1 MNMAAPRLI
10 PEMREFN
17 VSNHLLGDQD
27 GLRAVWERDG
37 YWFFRD
43 VLDKQAIAELR
54 QVYMDYLGELGVADP
69 QDPEARYNGA
79 DLSVMPPMVNE
90 TAMNERRVD
99 RVLHRDPRIAA
110 FFERLFGCDPF
121 WVPFTVH
128 RQVPPARDR
137 DARRLEFI
145 HQDGTYNDGLDFL
158 ICWIPLAE
166 ITPDVGGLALVE
178 GVHRCGSLHRKDG
191 MKILPIAEED
201 MEVGRWRST
210 HYRPGDVLLMDLN
223 TPHSGITNHSDRF
236 RLSVDTRIMP
246 SNGNLPVVGTITAVS
261 ADGVTIGDRTLR
273 FDATSFVRGLRGDQ
287 MPLADIPSRYRVGQ
301 EVIAAVTG
309 DLVRNMRPIQ

>member
-1 MNMAAPRLI
+1 MNMSEPRLM
-10 PEMREFN
+10 PEMGEFN
-17 VSNHLLGDQD
+17 CSNDLIGDQAA
-27 GLRAVWERDG
+27 LKAAWERDG

-54 QVYMDYLGELGVADP
+54 QIYMDYLGELGVADP
-69 QDPEARYNGA
+69 GDPEARHNGA
-79 DLSVMPPMVNE
+79 DLSVMPKMVNE

-99 RVLHRDPRIAA
+99 RVLHGDPRIAA
-110 FFERLFGCDPF
+110 FFRRLFGCEPF

-128 RQVPPARDR
+128 RQVPPAQDR
-137 DARRLEFI
+137 SSPRLEFI
-145 HQDGTYNDGLDFL
+145 HQDGTYNDGLSFL

-166 ITPDVGGLALVE
+166 ITRDVGGLALVE
-178 GVHRCGSLHRKDG
+178 GVHRRGSLHRKGG
-191 MKILPIAEED
+191 MKILPIAEADIEP
-201 MEVGRWRST
+201 ERWRST

-246 SNGNLPVVGTITAVS
+246 SDGDVPVTGTIEAISV
-261 ADGVTIGDRTLR
+261 DGVTIDGRALR

-287 MPLADIPSRYRVGQ
+287 MPLADVPGRYRIGQ